1 MEPKQ
6 QLLELGVALIL
17 GLSQGWRLGPERRS
31 SNGDDCHA
39 NGGEALSIS
48 H

>member
-6 QLLELGVALIL
+6 QLLELAFALLL
-17 GLSQGWRLGPERRS
+17 GLGQGWRLGPERRS
-31 SNGDDCHA
+31 SNGDDCHE
-39 NGGEALSIS
+39 NGGEARPIS

>member
-6 QLLELGVALIL
+6 QLLELAFALFV
-17 GLSQGWRLGPERRS
+17 GPSQGWRLGPERRS
-31 SNGDDCHA
+31 SNGDDCHE
-39 NGGEALSIS
+39 NGGEALSLS